1 MDKFIRKLK
10 ELDQYLGATYINNC
24 EPAIMI
30 ETPDIF
36 PEPDMPKIILDTGVE
51 HPKTALDMTYLK
63 QKDID
68 KAIRQKLRKKY
79 VYETD
84 MHMIYNILVG
94 NTNNQLQEKAALEA
108 TFQVFKTGRDP
119 IG

>member
-1 MDKFIRKLK
+1 MDKFVRKIK

-68 KAIRQKLRKKY
+68 EAIRQKLR
-79 VYETD
+79 
-84 MHMIYNILVG
+84 
-94 NTNNQLQEKAALEA
+94 
-108 TFQVFKTGRDP
+108 
-119 IG
+119 